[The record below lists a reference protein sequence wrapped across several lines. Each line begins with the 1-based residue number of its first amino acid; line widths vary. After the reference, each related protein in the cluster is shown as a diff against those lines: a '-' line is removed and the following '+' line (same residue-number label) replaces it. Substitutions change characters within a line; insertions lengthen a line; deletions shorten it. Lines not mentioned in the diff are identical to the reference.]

1 MSSKYLIKWLF
12 HTTKTVIITTLNVSK
27 SDRNWT
33 VYRES
38 NDITQRS
45 IVVRNRAKMEIAM
58 TIREL

>member
-12 HTTKTVIITTLNVSK
+12 HTTKTVIITTLNVNK